1 MGKVAHGDF
10 TVSGF
15 AGRDSETTISNDGG
29 GDTQCRGRVDE
40 RVPCNLGIVMGVAVN
55 DAWHECQT
63 LRIDG
68 LFGFHVQRGAD
79 LVDKPVMY
87 GDI

>member
-1 MGKVAHGDF
+1 
-10 TVSGF
+10 
-15 AGRDSETTISNDGG
+15 
-29 GDTQCRGRVDE
+29 
-40 RVPCNLGIVMGVAVN
+40 MGVAVN

-68 LFGFHVQRGAD
+68 LFGFHVKRGAD